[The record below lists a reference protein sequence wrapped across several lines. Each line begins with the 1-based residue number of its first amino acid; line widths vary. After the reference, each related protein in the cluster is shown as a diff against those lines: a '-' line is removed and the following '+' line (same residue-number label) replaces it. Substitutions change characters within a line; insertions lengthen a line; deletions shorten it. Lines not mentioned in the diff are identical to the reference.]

1 MVTNDSLEES
11 RQIHRQTGKTFYYA
25 TRLLPE
31 RIRHKTYVLYAFFRI
46 ADEVVDDE
54 DNDLTPAEQRERLE
68 RFREAALGRRETDDP
83 VLQAF
88 DEVRRESAIT
98 EGDVELFVDAMATD
112 IEKNRYETYDEL
124 EAYMR
129 GSASAVGYMM
139 TGIMNVDDPD
149 VARPHARALGEA
161 FQLSNFLRDV
171 REDIVDRDRIYL
183 PRETLKQYGVSE
195 ADIEDLELSDGFRSA
210 MIHEMAR
217 AEKLYREGVAGI
229 KYLPDD
235 CQFAVLL
242 AAVLYADHHRL
253 IRKRDYDVLSETP
266 SLATTR
272 KLWLIAKTRWHWHW
286 NKDPE
291 AVFER
296 VSTIG
301 EAPTPSPGPEPPE
314 WTPTQ

>member
-1 MVTNDSLEES
+1 MVTNDSLERS

-31 RIRHKTYVLYAFFRI
+31 RIRHKTYVLYAFFRK

-68 RFREAALGRRETDDP
+68 RFREAALGRRDTDDP

-88 DEVRRESAIT
+88 DDVRRETDIT
-98 EGDVELFVDAMATD
+98 ESDVNLFVDAMATD
-112 IEKNRYETYDEL
+112 IEKSRYETYAEL
-124 EAYMR
+124 EEYMR

-139 TGIMNVDDPD
+139 TGIMDVEEPD

-171 REDIVDRDRIYL
+171 REDVVERDRIYL
-183 PRETLKQYGVSE
+183 PRETLEQYGVTE
-195 ADIEDLELSDGFRSA
+195 ADVENLELSEGFRSA

-217 AEKLYREGVAGI
+217 AEELYREGVAGI
-229 KYLPDD
+229 KYLPED

-253 IRKRDYDVLSETP
+253 IRERDYDVLSETP
-266 SLATTR
+266 SLSTTR

-291 AVFER
+291 VVFER

-301 EAPTPSPGPEPPE
+301 DAPTPSAGPEPPE

>member
-1 MVTNDSLEES
+1 MVSNNSLVES
-11 RQIHRQTGKTFYYA
+11 KEIHRRTGKTFYYA

-31 RIRHKTYVLYAFFRI
+31 RIRQRTYVLYAFFRI

-54 DNDLTPAEQRERLE
+54 DNDLAATQQRDELLRIQD
-68 RFREAALGRRETDDP
+68 AVLGREETDDP
-83 VLQAF
+83 VLRAF
-88 DEVRRESAIT
+88 AEVRRESDIT
-98 EGDVELFVDAMATD
+98 ESDVELFVDAMLTD
-112 IEKNRYETYDEL
+112 IEKSRYETYEEL
-124 EAYMR
+124 ETYMR

-139 TGIMNVDDPD
+139 TGIMDVDDPD

-171 REDIVDRDRIYL
+171 REDIVERNRIYL
-183 PRETLKQYGVSE
+183 PAETLEKYGVTE
-195 ADIEDLELSDGFRSA
+195 AQIENCEMSDGFRSA
-210 MIHEMAR
+210 MVHEMHR
-217 AEKLYREGVAGI
+217 AENLYREGVEGI
-229 KYLPDD
+229 KYLPED

-266 SLATTR
+266 GIATTR

-301 EAPTPSPGPEPPE
+301 DAPSHAPGPEPPE
-314 WTPTQ
+314 SVPTQ

>member
-1 MVTNDSLEES
+1 MVSNNSLVES
-11 RQIHRQTGKTFYYA
+11 KEIHRRTGKTFYYA

-31 RIRHKTYVLYAFFRI
+31 RIRQRTYVLYAFFRI

-54 DNDLTPAEQRERLE
+54 DNDLTAAQQREELLHIRD
-68 RFREAALGRRETDDP
+68 AVLGREETDDP
-83 VLQAF
+83 VLRAF
-88 DEVRRESAIT
+88 AEVRRESDIT
-98 EGDVELFVDAMATD
+98 ESDVELFVDAMLTD
-112 IEKNRYETYDEL
+112 IEKSRYESYEEL
-124 EAYMR
+124 ETYMR

-139 TGIMNVDDPD
+139 TGIMDVDDPD

-171 REDIVDRDRIYL
+171 REDIVERDRIYL
-183 PRETLKQYGVSE
+183 PKETLEKYGVTE
-195 ADIEDLELSDGFRSA
+195 AQIENCEMSDGFRSA
-210 MIHEMAR
+210 MVHEMHR
-217 AEKLYREGVAGI
+217 AENLYREGVEGI
-229 KYLPDD
+229 KYLPED

-253 IRKRDYDVLSETP
+253 IRDRDYDVLSETP
-266 SLATTR
+266 GLATTR

-301 EAPTPSPGPEPPE
+301 DAPSHAPGPEPPE
-314 WTPTQ
+314 SVPTQ